1 MKPEHKIPVKDYTM
15 SEMTEEQ
22 SGGIG
27 SKFKDKY
34 ENVKNEAAHLRE
46 RAGEGYQH
54 MKERVSVYGEGANE
68 FIDAVGQ
75 YIKENP
81 QRSAMIAAS
90 AGVGVG
96 LVLGL
101 LIRGRR

>member
-1 MKPEHKIPVKDYTM
+1 MKPEHKIQVKDYEM

-22 SGGIG
+22 NTIG
-27 SKFKDKY
+27 SRVKGGY
-34 ENVKNEAAHLRE
+34 ESVKNEAAHLRE

-54 MKERVSVYGEGANE
+54 MKERVAVYGEGAHE

-81 QRSAMIAAS
+81 QRSAIIAAS
-90 AGVGVG
+90 AGLGAG
-96 LVLGL
+96 LILGL
-101 LIRGRR
+101 LIRGKR